1 MHPCLFTLDDDE
13 AEEQLKFEGKKA
25 RDVLWALSENHKKK
39 EVCKVFILSLMMQ
52 FCGVF
57 LICVIPIKI

>member
-13 AEEQLKFEGKKA
+13 AEVQQKFEVKEA

-39 EVCKVFILSLMMQ
+39 KVCKVFI
-52 FCGVF
+52 
-57 LICVIPIKI
+57 